1 MSPATAAA
9 KRAAT
14 AQALRP
20 GPKRRAPAST
30 PRSPHRSR
38 PPARGRSRAR
48 APMPARLVPIA
59 VGRTAGAV
67 SGIAESGL
75 IHRLTRGRLWIGL
88 LATLLVGIVAMNV
101 LALSFNATA
110 SRTGLRTD
118 VLKRQVSILRAQI
131 AAAGVSNE
139 RVQSEAAKLGL
150 IVPEPGSITY
160 LTPSPDD
167 AATAAKRLT
176 SGELVTGAPEA
187 STPAAST
194 LSISADTAATTTTT
208 TPAPASAAPTT
219 ATPAP
224 APAPS
229 TPTPAAGT
237 GAPAASAPESTP
249 PVAAAP
255 TAPTSSAGGGTS
267 AGGGVA
273 TP

>member
-1 MSPATAAA
+1 MTPATAAA
-9 KRAAT
+9 KRASAAPAT
-14 AQALRP
+14 RP
-20 GPKRRAPAST
+20 RPKRRAPA
-30 PRSPHRSR
+30 PSPHRSR
-38 PPARGRSRAR
+38 PAARRPARSR

-59 VGRTAGAV
+59 VGRTAEAV

-131 AAAGVSNE
+131 AAAGASNE
-139 RVQSEAAKLGL
+139 RVQSEATKLGL

-176 SGELVTGAPEA
+176 SGDLVAGAPQA
-187 STPAAST
+187 SAPTAPTSPDVAAASAT
-194 LSISADTAATTTTT
+194 TTASAPAPTTTTT
-208 TPAPASAAPTT
+208 TSTITSQPPAPAAGSQ
-219 ATPAP
+219 
-224 APAPS
+224 APS
-229 TPTPAAGT
+229 AGT
-237 GAPAASAPESTP
+237 GAPAASAP
-249 PVAAAP
+249 AANPAP
-255 TAPTSSAGGGTS
+255 TAAPPSSPASPPAGGTT
-267 AGGGVA
+267 AGGIA